1 MVHLGTVEEQLKTI
15 GCNFKFFGRPEIK
28 ELAKI
33 LLPGETIAQC
43 TNGYYEGG
51 IALLVVTDHRLLLVD
66 RKPMYL
72 TIEDLRFDMISEIDF
87 SHRLF
92 NATIRIFSTNK
103 SLMFTSWNHTRLRR
117 LVEYLQH
124 RVVMIRNHQ
133 QHSMMQQLQ
142 QFAQMSGYDV
152 SLPQPQQP
160 ALPEQSVQTYAPA
173 GLAQLALQ
181 ASGDSSAGAIPAH
194 LRVDQAAQN
203 AYRRVPLLARRRKFP
218 KFY

>member
-1 MVHLGTVEEQLKTI
+1 MVHLRTVEEQLKTI

-51 IALLVVTDHRLLLVD
+51 VALLVVTDHRLLLVD

-87 SHRLF
+87 SHRLL

-103 SLMFTSWNHTRLRR
+103 SLIFTSWNHARLRR

-133 QHSMMQQLQ
+133 QHAMMQ
-142 QFAQMSGYDV
+142 QFAQMSGYG
-152 SLPQPQQP
+152 LPQMEQQ

-173 GLAQLALQ
+173 GLAQLAMQ
-181 ASGDSSAGAIPAH
+181 ATGDSPMHSVPAH
-194 LRVDQAAQN
+194 LDVSQSVRN
-203 AYRRVPLLARRRKFP
+203 PYNKTPLLARRRKFP